1 MWTCRAASRAEINS
15 RYFTMSPS
23 HRRSRV
29 AWLALAVPAC
39 SASFVT
45 PPALHECRTRTRT
58 ICMDASEAPLL
69 DVVGLKASVV
79 GTQILKGVTLKV
91 NRGEVHAIMGPNGSG
106 KSTFSKVLVGHPAYE
121 VDGGTAQYRGED
133 ILEDAPESRAQDG
146 IFLAFQ
152 YPVEIPG
159 VSNNDFL
166 RMAVNKRRGAQD
178 LEEYDPIEFMGVLA
192 EKMDVVGM
200 KMDFMSRDVNRC
212 VLPPASR
219 STLRSLR
226 RSPRDARRH
235 RAAARVHACGVEIEM
250 KSRFRSGR
258 ALLYRSQLAR
268 VLSVVPRSGFSG
280 GEKKRNEILQM
291 ALLEPELAILDETDS
306 GLDID
311 ALKTVAQGVNT
322 CAHAPRPR
330 PRRVPP
336 STRAAAQARGSD
348 VCARNT
354 LVVRSLL
361 AAVRPPTQLPHG
373 SERHRVDYPLPA
385 AA

>member
-250 KSRFRSGR
+250 KSRFRSAVLCSIAHSWPACSPSCLAAASPAARRSVTRSCRWLCSSRSLRSSTRLTR
-258 ALLYRSQLAR
+258 ASTLMRSR
-268 VLSVVPRSGFSG
+268 LSRK
-280 GEKKRNEILQM
+280 E
-291 ALLEPELAILDETDS
+291 
-306 GLDID
+306 
-311 ALKTVAQGVNT
+311 
-322 CAHAPRPR
+322 
-330 PRRVPP
+330 
-336 STRAAAQARGSD
+336 STRAPTPHAHAHAACR
-348 VCARNT
+348 
-354 LVVRSLL
+354 
-361 AAVRPPTQLPHG
+361 RPRAPP
-373 SERHRVDYPLPA
+373 RKPA
-385 AA
+385 ARTFALGTR